1 MYLEIKDLK
10 KSYKSGE
17 ESVLILKGLSA
28 SVDKGKM
35 CVIEGPSGSGKSTF
49 LNCIGGLDAADSG
62 SITVDGQEVV
72 GLSAAKLSLYR
83 RENLGFIFQFYNL
96 VPNLTVREN
105 IEVCRYLSLN
115 PLDIDEM
122 MESLGILAY
131 KNKFPSQLSGGQ
143 QQRCAIARALV
154 KNPKLLL
161 CDEPTG
167 ALDSVTSRSILM
179 LLEEVNRKY
188 GTTMLI
194 VTHNNAIRQMVHQVI
209 EIRDGRITKNYEN
222 EVRKPASELEDI

>member
-105 IEVCRYLSLN
+105 IEVCRYLSQN

-122 MESLGILAY
+122 MESLGILAN